1 MIIPEVEAQRTP
13 EGVRPRR
20 RGVTG
25 CSVIAEAKAK
35 VATIDL
41 ADLLAGAGTL
51 RKKGAEWETN
61 CLLPDHEDRTPSF
74 RVNIEKNAWFCHGCI
89 RGGDVVELARLAWG
103 YAEGEAAMAASD
115 LLRQF
120 GHPIPPRPG
129 NWHTKQRRQDPVRRV
144 LEESKIGRVQRR
156 LYRWMFAPVIS
167 RFEDPDERLE
177 EARHAWEECGKIA
190 RLMVYRARWE
200 DAA

>member
-1 MIIPEVEAQRTP
+1 MILTQSERERTI
-13 EGVRPRR
+13 GMVRPGY
-20 RGVTG
+20 RGVSRH
-25 CSVIAEAKAK
+25 SVIEEAKALVK
-35 VATIDL
+35 TVDL
-41 ADLLAGAGTL
+41 ADRLAGAGKM

-74 RVNIEKNAWFCHGCI
+74 RVDPEKNVWFCHGCV

-103 YAEGEAAMAASD
+103 YVEGETAMAAGD
-115 LLRQF
+115 LLLEV

-129 NWHTKQRRQDPVRRV
+129 SWHAKQVRQDPVRRA

-190 RLMVYRARWE
+190 RLMVYRARRE
-200 DAA
+200 EAT